1 MKVKK
6 FLIGALFAGSFA
18 LTNTGY
24 GFGFPLSAQQTNGQ
38 TGGQTQYKTQ
48 TPRVPNIPT
57 PTYGGTSEEESQVL
71 NLLADIEFFNILA
84 AVIKQNHLL
93 LDRIPYSAQDNF
105 PALLY
110 NYKEEK
116 NLQTAYKQ
124 QYDSCLNQLLRQ
136 DFPLY
141 DVLQKAPMSFGW
153 RGILRKTQ
161 EAIIGKVGQNL
172 ENTKVVL
179 LYKEGSCLCPA
190 YSKVFNLNI
199 PSQACSVEKKECD
212 QYYNTPLENLVVKYY
227 FQAANG
233 QQVQWTEMQIPQSC
247 LKPVKGYIYSNFKEA
262 FYSLLPRDR
271 VAKVKDLEEEILK
284 LQQEISELK
293 GKIKALEQQ
302 QQTTQS
308 QTKTKTQSPE
318 EDINTLNKK
327 LEAKQKRMESLI
339 AERNKL
345 YDQLVN
351 TIEYPT
357 DSELRKEKLQL
368 ARNLLTTVRY
378 IRSVNDEVLG
388 LNTVNLAKT
397 IYDIYQAATNLGG
410 TLRGVMIVTAK
421 YGFQNKGYLESMVKN
436 IFLFIPQG
444 LANYYYLSDQND
456 FIEPY
461 EKYLEVYL
469 ELAKRAY

>member
-6 FLIGALFAGSFA
+6 FLIGALFAGSLAF
-18 LTNTGY
+18 TNSGY
-24 GFGFPLSAQQTNGQ
+24 GFGFPLPVQQTSGQ
-38 TGGQTQYKTQ
+38 NSGQTQYKTQ
-48 TPRVPNIPT
+48 TPKVPNIPT
-57 PTYGGTSEEESQVL
+57 PTYGGTSEEESKVL
-71 NLLADIEFFNILA
+71 NLLADLEFFNVLA

-105 PALLY
+105 PSLLY

-124 QYDSCLNQLLRQ
+124 QYDSCLNQLMRQ

-141 DVLQKAPMSFGW
+141 DVLQKAPMSMSVG
-153 RGILRKTQ
+153 GLLRKTQ

-172 ENTKVVL
+172 ENTKLVL

-190 YSKVFNLNI
+190 YSKVFNLNV

-227 FQAANG
+227 FQNANG

-247 LKPVKGYIYSNFKEA
+247 LKPVKGYIYANFKEA
-262 FYSLLPRDR
+262 FYSLLPRDM
-271 VAKVKDLEEEILK
+271 VAKVKELEDEILQ

-293 GKIKALEQQ
+293 GKIEALEKNPQANKG
-302 QQTTQS
+302 QT
-308 QTKTKTQSPE
+308 

-327 LEAKQKRMESLI
+327 LEAKQKRMEALI

-345 YDQLVN
+345 YDQMIN

-368 ARNLLTTVRY
+368 ARNLLTAVRY

-397 IYDIYQAATNLGG
+397 LYDLYQAATNLGG

-421 YGFQNKGYLESMVKN
+421 YGFQNKGYIESLVKN
-436 IFLFIPQG
+436 ILVFIPQG
-444 LANYYYLSDQND
+444 LANYYYLSAQND

-469 ELAKRAY
+469 ELAKKAY